1 MFTQDSGS
9 QFPDPGPNNNK
20 KEEGNK
26 ITKKLM
32 FLTQTLLLSSQEIW
46 VGSGSPGL
54 EIRDLI

>member
-9 QFPDPGPNNNK
+9 QFPDPGTNNNK
-20 KEEGNK
+20 TEEGNK

-46 VGSGSPGL
+46 VGSGS
-54 EIRDLI
+54 RDP